1 MNGESAGE
9 LERHD
14 IREQVDRLLRDLGY
28 PEPPLK
34 LNDVR
39 SILSLD
45 LKYYS
50 SSDPG
55 LVLELTHR
63 FRLLAGKTIPDLGR
77 HLQSALSKSRL
88 CAFWVPDQSRI
99 ILDADFPKPKHRWIE
114 AHEIIHS
121 ITPWHKDFLLGDNKQ
136 TLDPACHATL
146 EAEANYGAGRLLFF
160 NDKFGVEARDIDLS
174 FKSIDS
180 LRKRYGNSI
189 VSTFWRTIEDRD
201 PGQCVFGLVSIHP
214 HYPEIGR
221 HDGPNPWRYFIRSD
235 AFARKFS
242 KVSPEA
248 VFEMV
253 RRHASRRRAGPVFAA
268 EDVIGDDRGVEWEV
282 ELESFSNTYTVL
294 TLGYTT
300 NARSRSVE
308 VKGLP

>member
-1 MNGESAGE
+1 MSGEKGGE
-9 LERHD
+9 LERRD
-14 IREQVDRLLRDLGY
+14 IRDQIDRILRDLGN

-34 LNDVR
+34 LKDVR

-50 SSDPG
+50 STDPG
-55 LVLELTHR
+55 LVSELTHR
-63 FRLLAGKTIPDLGR
+63 FQLLVRKTIPDLGR
-77 HLQSALSKSRL
+77 HLQSALSKSKL
-88 CAFWVPDQSRI
+88 CAFWVPEQSRI
-99 ILDADFPKPKHRWIE
+99 MLDSNVPQLKHRWIE

-121 ITPWHKDFLLGDNKQ
+121 ITPWHKNFLLGDNAQ
-136 TLDPACHATL
+136 TLDPICHAVL
-146 EAEANYGAGRLLFF
+146 EAEANYGAGRLLFL
-160 NDKFGVEARDIDLS
+160 NDKFGVEARDVDLS

-214 HYPEIGR
+214 YYPEIGR
-221 HDGPNPWRYFIRSD
+221 HDGPMPWRYFIRSD
-235 AFARKFS
+235 AFAREFS
-242 KVSPEA
+242 RVSPETM
-248 VFEMV
+248 FEIV

-268 EDVIGDDRGVEWEV
+268 EDVIRDDRGVEWEV

-300 NARSRSVE
+300 NARSRSVR
-308 VKGLP
+308 VKNLS